1 MMSRQSLAL
10 WLTHRRCQDTVVLLK
25 KYISGSY
32 CVLSAYYGPDIVLN
46 STNEISFNPATNEVD
61 PIINFI

>member
-10 WLTHRRCQDTVVLLK
+10 WLTYRRCQDTVVLLK

-32 CVLSAYYGPDIVLN
+32 CVLSAYYGPDVLN